1 STSTFA
7 VLEEKPLLRQVLTH
21 ASPLNGGIRLN
32 SLSEMTSYSAR
43 HINRFCQERIG
54 VSWKSFVRILRVN
67 EACRRIHHGVVD
79 LRTLACDLDFHDQA
93 HFSKDFKML
102 CGVTPSDYQRN
113 LPHFYAEETKLCMN
127 LPGRYAR

>member
-1 STSTFA
+1 M
-7 VLEEKPLLRQVLTH
+7 LEEKPLLRQVLTH

-67 EACRRIHHGVVD
+67 EACRRIH
-79 LRTLACDLDFHDQA
+79 
-93 HFSKDFKML
+93 
-102 CGVTPSDYQRN
+102 
-113 LPHFYAEETKLCMN
+113 
-127 LPGRYAR
+127 

>member
-1 STSTFA
+1 
-7 VLEEKPLLRQVLTH
+7 
-21 ASPLNGGIRLN
+21 
-32 SLSEMTSYSAR
+32 M
-43 HINRFCQERIG
+43 
-54 VSWKSFVRILRVN
+54 
-67 EACRRIHHGVVD
+67 
-79 LRTLACDLDFHDQA
+79 RTLACDLDFHDQA